1 MIRKVEA
8 TDYPRLMEIWESAVS
23 STHDFLKEED
33 FLYYKEQ
40 LPVYFQHVTL
50 FGFEQ
55 EGILIGFMG
64 IAEGNLEML
73 FVDDNYRG
81 IGIGKRLITY
91 AIGNLQVTKVDVNE
105 QNIQAVG
112 FYKYMG
118 FSIYKRSNLDGEGKE
133 YPILGVGGNDL
144 KQAYVISN
152 IPDSLKHNAEVK
164 LWIQSQNEN
173 GIFKSSFPVISEYP
187 HQFAVYG
194 TLGLIGFLIPSGYII
209 CQLLGLYKKWLH
221 IDQELFWKV
230 FSLVVGYFGLM
241 VSFIAGTTMQL
252 YLYWIMLGTMI
263 SLLLSI
269 KNEIL

>member
-1 MIRKVEA
+1 MIRKVKA

-81 IGIGKRLITY
+81 IGIGKSLITY

-133 YPILGVGGNDL
+133 YPIL
-144 KQAYVISN
+144 
-152 IPDSLKHNAEVK
+152 H
-164 LWIQSQNEN
+164 
-173 GIFKSSFPVISEYP
+173 
-187 HQFAVYG
+187 
-194 TLGLIGFLIPSGYII
+194 
-209 CQLLGLYKKWLH
+209 
-221 IDQELFWKV
+221 
-230 FSLVVGYFGLM
+230 
-241 VSFIAGTTMQL
+241 MQL
-252 YLYWIMLGTMI
+252 
-263 SLLLSI
+263 
-269 KNEIL
+269 

>member
-1 MIRKVEA
+1 MN
-8 TDYPRLMEIWESAVS
+8 
-23 STHDFLKEED
+23 THDFLKEED

-133 YPILGVGGNDL
+133 YPIL
-144 KQAYVISN
+144 
-152 IPDSLKHNAEVK
+152 H
-164 LWIQSQNEN
+164 
-173 GIFKSSFPVISEYP
+173 
-187 HQFAVYG
+187 
-194 TLGLIGFLIPSGYII
+194 
-209 CQLLGLYKKWLH
+209 
-221 IDQELFWKV
+221 
-230 FSLVVGYFGLM
+230 
-241 VSFIAGTTMQL
+241 MQL
-252 YLYWIMLGTMI
+252 
-263 SLLLSI
+263 
-269 KNEIL
+269 